1 MYSKTK
7 MITMVTGM
15 VTGSFPEVEGQ
26 WLRMV
31 TEMPITKTHDDDGL
45 HTLYMCVA
53 VSIGPRA

>member
-1 MYSKTK
+1 

-15 VTGSFPEVEGQ
+15 VTGNFPEVEGQ

-31 TEMPITKTHDDDGL
+31 TEMPVTKTHDDDGL